1 MAPYICAMQY
11 ANKVIIVRRDELCI
25 QATANPVIK
34 GVVVRGANVLPQ
46 KEIED
51 AFKHQFGRTLNFPQ
65 FSGALKRLNKWYEDR
80 GIFGQVG
87 CPAQMNLVGQVA
99 ITNGGCKSAL
109 SSGERPMHLPS
120 NRMVGHYAHQLCTYR

>member
-1 MAPYICAMQY
+1 MG
-11 ANKVIIVRRDELCI
+11 L

-46 KEIED
+46 KEIEE
-51 AFKHQFGRTLNFPQ
+51 AFQNQFGRTLNFPQ

-87 CPAQMNLVGQVA
+87 VTGSSTITWHCSLPNLMLP
-99 ITNGGCKSAL
+99 GGFIRL
-109 SSGERPMHLPS
+109 G
-120 NRMVGHYAHQLCTYR
+120 

>member
-1 MAPYICAMQY
+1 MQCPI
-11 ANKVIIVRRDELCI
+11 KVIIVGGEAWCM

-87 CPAQMNLVGQVA
+87 CPA
-99 ITNGGCKSAL
+99 
-109 SSGERPMHLPS
+109 
-120 NRMVGHYAHQLCTYR
+120 

>member
-1 MAPYICAMQY
+1 M
-11 ANKVIIVRRDELCI
+11 

-34 GVVVRGANVLPQ
+34 GVVVHGANVLPQ

-87 CPAQMNLVGQVA
+87 KDCQPRSSHQNLAVRG
-99 ITNGGCKSAL
+99 TSAC
-109 SSGERPMHLPS
+109 GRPTHLPTKS
-120 NRMVGHYAHQLCTYR
+120 QAHCGHQVCTSR